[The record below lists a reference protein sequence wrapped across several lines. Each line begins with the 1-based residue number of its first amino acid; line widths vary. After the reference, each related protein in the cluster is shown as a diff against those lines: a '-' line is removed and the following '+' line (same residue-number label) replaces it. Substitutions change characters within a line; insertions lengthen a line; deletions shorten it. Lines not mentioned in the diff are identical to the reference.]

1 MLEAIHN
8 ENVFN
13 FFSENKMDTQ
23 IQNRQNE
30 KKNVFNYTPLCCSK
44 SV

>member
-13 FFSENKMDTQ
+13 FFSENKMDTEFQ
-23 IQNRQNE
+23 KRQKK
-30 KKNVFNYTPLCCSK
+30 KKNGLQLLALVVPNL
-44 SV
+44 